1 MCEKRIVGVEC
12 CVILVCCVKNQA
24 EFECD
29 YRYRF
34 SGQQGIGK
42 ISQEDFDAATFLDA
56 LCVFEEWL
64 TVSSTADTALALDV
78 DDCSR

>member
-1 MCEKRIVGVEC
+1 M
-12 CVILVCCVKNQA
+12 VCCVEIEA

-34 SGQQGIGK
+34 SDKQGVAT
-42 ISQEDFDAATFLDA
+42 ISQEDFDATTFLDA

-64 TVSSTADTALALDV
+64 TVSSTAGTALALDV